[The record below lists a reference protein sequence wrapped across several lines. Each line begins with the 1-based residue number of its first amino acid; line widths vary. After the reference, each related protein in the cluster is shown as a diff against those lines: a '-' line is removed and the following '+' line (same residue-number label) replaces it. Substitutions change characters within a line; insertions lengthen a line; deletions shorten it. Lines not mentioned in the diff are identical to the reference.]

1 MNDNNDAAQQA
12 PLASGRFDGRT
23 VFQELVR
30 QAVQSAARE
39 NWPTLVFSDA
49 NFHDWPLGERM
60 VVDSLHQ
67 WARSGR
73 SFILLAADYG
83 DMVQRHARFVQWRVR
98 WDHIIVCRKADT
110 ADPQDVPS
118 ALWSP
123 AWFLQRHD
131 PLRCIGITGYE
142 AARRVMLR
150 QTLDE
155 WLGRKSTVGLPA
167 SVLGL

>member
-1 MNDNNDAAQQA
+1 MPS
-12 PLASGRFDGRT
+12 PLAQGRFAGRAA
-23 VFQELVR
+23 FQQLVR
-30 QAVQSAARE
+30 QGLQCAVAEGWSS
-39 NWPTLVFSDA
+39 LILSDA
-49 NFHDWPLGERM
+49 NFHDWPLGERA
-60 VVDSLHQ
+60 VVESLHQ

-73 SFILLAADYG
+73 SCTVLAADYG

-110 ADPQDVPS
+110 ADPLEVPS

-123 AWFLQRHD
+123 AWVIQRHD
-131 PLRCIGITGYE
+131 PLRCIGISGSE
-142 AARRVMLR
+142 AERRVLLR

-155 WLGRKSTVGLPA
+155 WLTRKSTAGLPA